1 MKSLLR
7 GVGPALTPLWAPVV
21 TVWVGRLI
29 VALQLTLLDRSLASA
44 PVQVSSHPAIEEAP
58 RPDHP

>member
-1 MKSLLR
+1 MNRLLR

-29 VALQLTLLDRSLASA
+29 VALQLILLGRSLASA
-44 PVQVSSHPAIEEAP
+44 PVQDSSHPAI
-58 RPDHP
+58 

>member
-7 GVGPALTPLWAPVV
+7 GVGPALTPLWPSVV

-29 VALQLTLLDRSLASA
+29 VALQLTLLGRSLASA
-44 PVQVSSHPAIEEAP
+44 PVQDSNHPAIEEA
-58 RPDHP
+58 HPPA

>member
-7 GVGPALTPLWAPVV
+7 GVGPALTSLWVPVV

-29 VALQLTLLDRSLASA
+29 VALQLTLLGRSLASA
-44 PVQVSSHPAIEEAP
+44 PVQDSNHPAI
-58 RPDHP
+58 